1 MAISVTEI
9 LGTDSLSGSRLVL
22 NDNFNVLASEINAM
36 EVYFNPTAG
45 TITSLND
52 LKTES
57 LRVGLSTILLDINS
71 STFDIL
77 TNVKMTGDLNL
88 TGGSLIRNDV
98 DPQTLNDTFAA
109 GSPINVGTSTA
120 VPPYTIERVGNSTT
134 SAITIQ
140 LADGSIGQEIF
151 FVYSEAQTGIV
162 NIKGLST
169 ALVLPGTATG
179 GGAFTNVSLNGKGE
193 TVHLLCVDD
202 GTGNGVWFLVGGIG
216 YTLS

>member
-1 MAISVTEI
+1 
-9 LGTDSLSGSRLVL
+9 
-22 NDNFNVLASEINAM
+22 M

-45 TITSLND
+45 TITGLND

-57 LRVGLSTILLDINS
+57 LRVGISTILLDINS

-109 GSPINVGTSTA
+109 GSPISVGTSTA
-120 VPPYTIERVGNSTT
+120 VPPYTIERVGDSTT

-162 NIKGLST
+162 NIQGLST
-169 ALVLPGTATG
+169 TLVLPGTATG
-179 GGAFTNVSLNGKGE
+179 GGVLTTIGLDAKGE
-193 TVHLLCVDD
+193 TAHLLCVDD
-202 GTGNGVWFLVGGIG
+202 GTGNGVWFLVGGSG